1 MHQKL
6 LTNGLITTT
15 TNQSDEFI
23 RIVRKL
29 DIMLRRKS
37 LVDKLKKLYSHDID
51 ELTGQNEV
59 YVEEFEQLEIRIK
72 KNEHK
77 NDIA

>member
-15 TNQSDEFI
+15 TNQSDEVI
-23 RIVRKL
+23 HIVRKL
-29 DIMLRRKS
+29 DIILRRKS